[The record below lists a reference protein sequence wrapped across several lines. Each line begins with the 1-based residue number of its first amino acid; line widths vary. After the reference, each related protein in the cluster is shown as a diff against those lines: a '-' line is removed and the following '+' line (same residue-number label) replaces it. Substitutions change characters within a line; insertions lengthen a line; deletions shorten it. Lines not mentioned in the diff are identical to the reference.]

1 MPDVWLPYGKTDV
14 CVRVPSENFKD
25 EIKTGEVK
33 GAENPRDEI
42 ERSIKNPIDVRG
54 LSEIVKSGDK
64 VALALNIFDPSIS
77 NLIVSIILSELTQ
90 AGLKSGDLTVIFAQ
104 DPFNL
109 QTGRM
114 KEQIKNE
121 LSPLGVNVA
130 FHDGLS
136 ECVYIGDTSS
146 GIKTYINK
154 VFFDSKVKIVASS
167 IEPNPYTLYNGDG
180 YAVVP
185 GLSNMD
191 TVSQILMPIL
201 NIDDPLDYLG
211 GDILSGISEASHLVK
226 VDFSVNIVRNL
237 RGEVVKSFAGEMEKA
252 YSEAARSAD
261 ALYKVQVE
269 RKVDAVF
276 ASPGG
281 SPYDANLFEA
291 CKCLE
296 NSLRAVRRNGILVLV
311 AECFDGYGD
320 PDFYEAT
327 SKFREDPLSLEK
339 SLRKRFSIGGF
350 MAYRFLKASRKFDI
364 CMVSA
369 IPDYYVSEKLG
380 LKVFRAANEALNYA
394 LEKSGRKSKISVIPR
409 GNLTIPV
416 IAGSN
421 ATNEKK

>member
-1 MPDVWLPYGKTDV
+1 MPDVWLPYGKTEV

-25 EIKTGEVK
+25 EIKTAEVK

-64 VALALNIFDPSIS
+64 VALALNTFDPSIS

-109 QTGRM
+109 QTDRM

-121 LSPLGVNVA
+121 LSPFGVNVA

-136 ECVYIGDTSS
+136 ECVYVGDTSS

-154 VFFDSKVKIVASS
+154 IFFDSKVKIVASS
-167 IEPNPYTLYNGDG
+167 IEPNPYTLYSGDG

-201 NIDDPLDYLG
+201 NIDDPLDSLG

-237 RGEVVKSFAGEMEKA
+237 RGEVVKSFAGDMEKA

-281 SPYDANLFEA
+281 SPFDANLFEA

-339 SLRKRFSIGGF
+339 SLKKRFSIGGF

-369 IPDYYVSEKLG
+369 IPDYYASEKLG
-380 LKVFRAANEALNYA
+380 LKVFRTANEALNYA
-394 LEKSGRKSKISVIPR
+394 LEKSGKKSKISFIPH

-416 IAGSN
+416 IVGSN
-421 ATNEKK
+421 AAHEKK